1 MGPAGAGLLGVGLS
15 SVDVTTTREPV
26 KNTGNPLRSFK
37 ERNVRIFFGGIAISN
52 IGTWAQLT
60 VLVLLVREL
69 GGGGLELGI
78 VTACRFAPLLF
89 LGLYAGAI
97 ADRVDR
103 HRRTMQMQGALGI
116 LALVLGLVDWLD
128 METLPLLYGIS
139 MAQGFLTA
147 FDNPTR
153 RTMVTEMVPPEQLA
167 NVLSLSTTVMTGSR
181 LFGPA
186 LGAVLATTV
195 GTHGAFFL
203 NGVTYIFFLFV
214 MNTMDTSRFHLLPK
228 SVKSATPIRDGLS
241 EVWADPVLRI
251 TIGGFALIATFA
263 FNHTVAFPL
272 AVTERLGE
280 SDEYY
285 GYLLSVM
292 SIGSIAG
299 SLFVARLVVVSQ
311 RFMLI
316 CAALLGSSLIAF
328 SFVTATWAA
337 FLLVMPLGAG
347 MTSYMNSSNII
358 VQQRTSPEIRSRVL
372 ALISVVFLG
381 STPIGGPITGIIGDA
396 AGAVWAN
403 LYGGLVVLGVLVVT
417 LPALKIVT
425 GSVNPVETAQARAT

>member
-1 MGPAGAGLLGVGLS
+1 MK
-15 SVDVTTTREPV
+15 TTSESA
-26 KNTGNPLRSFK
+26 KNTANPLRSFR

-60 VLVLLVREL
+60 VLILLVRGL

-89 LGLYAGAI
+89 LGLYAGAF

-103 HRRTMQMQGALGI
+103 HRRTMQLQAALGV
-116 LALVLGLVDWLD
+116 LALVLGVVDWLD
-128 METLPLLYGIS
+128 LETLPVLYGIS
-139 MAQGFLTA
+139 TAQGFLTA

-167 NVLSLSTTVMTGSR
+167 NVLALSTSVMTGSR

-203 NGVTYIFFLFV
+203 NGLSYLFFLFA
-214 MNTMDTSRFHLLPK
+214 MNSMDTSRFHLLPK
-228 SVKSATPIRDGLS
+228 SPKSTTPIRDGLR
-241 EVWADPVLRI
+241 EMWADPVLRI

-272 AVTERLGE
+272 TVTDRLQA

-292 SIGSIAG
+292 SVGSIAG

-316 CAALLGSSLIAF
+316 SAALLGASLAAF
-328 SFVTATWAA
+328 SFATTTWAA
-337 FLLVMPLGAG
+337 FMLVIPLGAG
-347 MTSYMNSSNII
+347 MTLYMNSSNII
-358 VQQRTSPEIRSRVL
+358 VQQRTSPEMRSRIL
-372 ALISVVFLG
+372 ALISVIFLG

-396 AGAVWAN
+396 SGALWAN
-403 LYGGLVVLGVLVVT
+403 LYGALITGGVLLIT
-417 LPALKIVT
+417 LPVLKVVT
-425 GSVNPVETAQARAT
+425 GSLNPAESAQARVTQR

>member
-1 MGPAGAGLLGVGLS
+1 M
-15 SVDVTTTREPV
+15 TTIRTPV
-26 KNTGNPLRSFK
+26 KNTDNPFRSFR

-60 VLVLLVREL
+60 VLILLVREL

-89 LGLYAGAI
+89 LGLYAGAV

-103 HRRTMQMQGALGI
+103 HRRTMQLQAALGV
-116 LALVLGLVDWLD
+116 LALVLGFVDWRNW
-128 METLPLLYGIS
+128 ETLPVLYGIS

-167 NVLSLSTTVMTGSR
+167 NVLALSTSVMTGSR

-186 LGAVLATTV
+186 LGAVLATTI
-195 GTHGAFFL
+195 GTYGAFFL
-203 NGVTYIFFLFV
+203 NGFSYLVFLLA
-214 MNTMDTSRFHLLPK
+214 MNTMDTSRFHLLPRSPK
-228 SVKSATPIRDGLS
+228 SPTPIRDGLR
-241 EVWADPVLRI
+241 EMWADPVLRI
-251 TIGGFALIATFA
+251 TLAGFALITTFA

-272 AVTERLGE
+272 TVTERLQQP
-280 SDEYY
+280 DEYY

-316 CAALLGSSLIAF
+316 CGALLGASLAAF
-328 SFVTATWAA
+328 SFATATWLA
-337 FLLVMPLGAG
+337 FVLVMPLGAG
-347 MTSYMNSSNII
+347 MTSYLNSSNII

-372 ALISVVFLG
+372 ALISVIFLG
-381 STPIGGPITGIIGDA
+381 STPIGAPITGIIGDEF
-396 AGAVWAN
+396 GAVWAN
-403 LYGGLVVLGVLVVT
+403 LYGALIIGGVLIIT
-417 LPALKIVT
+417 LPALKLVT
-425 GSVNPVETAQARAT
+425 GSLNPIESAQARAT

>member
-1 MGPAGAGLLGVGLS
+1 MTAQSSRLAGAM
-15 SVDVTTTREPV
+15 TTTSEPV
-26 KNTGNPLRSFK
+26 KNTANPLRSFR

-60 VLVLLVREL
+60 VLILLVREL

-89 LGLYAGAI
+89 LGLYAGAV

-103 HRRTMQMQGALGI
+103 HRRTMQLQAALGVM
-116 LALVLGLVDWLD
+116 ALVLGVVDWLD
-128 METLPLLYGIS
+128 LETLSVLYGIS
-139 MAQGFLTA
+139 TAQGFLTA

-186 LGAVLATTV
+186 LGAVLATTI
-195 GTHGAFFL
+195 GTHGAFIL
-203 NGVTYIFFLFV
+203 NGFSYLFFLFA
-214 MNTMDTSRFHLLPK
+214 MKSMDTSRFHLLPK
-228 SVKSATPIRDGLS
+228 SPKSATPIRDGLR
-241 EVWADPVLRI
+241 EMWADPVLRI
-251 TIGGFALIATFA
+251 TIGGFALVATFA

-272 AVTERLGE
+272 TVTDRLQE

-299 SLFVARLVVVSQ
+299 SLFVARLLVVSQ

-316 CAALLGSSLIAF
+316 SMALLGASLAAF
-328 SFVTATWAA
+328 SFTTTAWAA
-337 FLLVMPLGAG
+337 FLLVIPLGAG
-347 MTSYMNSSNII
+347 MTVYLNSSNII
-358 VQQRTSPEIRSRVL
+358 VQQRTSPEMRSRVL
-372 ALISVVFLG
+372 ALISVIFLG

-396 AGAVWAN
+396 SGALWAN
-403 LYGGLVVLGVLVVT
+403 LYGAVIIGGVLLIT

-425 GSVNPVETAQARAT
+425 GSLNPVETAQTRST